1 MSGRRSALGILAAT
15 AVIAVWL
22 ATQAGVEGPGA
33 LPELATTWA
42 VAGAFFVL
50 CGYGAARLL
59 LPADLL
65 PRLWLYAGPVG
76 VATGTLALT
85 LLGIL
90 GLPFDVAL
98 VVVGI
103 GAVALAVV
111 AVRRGPE
118 VPPPP
123 DRIAQLAV
131 PLALCVLVAAVA
143 CLPAF
148 RSGFPAVQGQNGD
161 AAIAV
166 GTADFLQHAKPGTI
180 EPELGLDRVHPFWRS
195 KLPIYYGLAAV
206 SRLSGQEPVEAFT
219 GTAAVVLAFAA
230 LGFMLFVLDGL
241 RAPPLAALAAL
252 PIVAL
257 DRMVLFSVY
266 GPYFNQLWAL
276 FALPFTLLFGWRFL
290 QKPDRRA
297 AGIAGL
303 FLALALFTYPL
314 LLPFPVVFGAVIAW
328 RRRRERGWLRALRLP
343 APKSA
348 GVRYGLL
355 ALLAIPVALVL
366 VRGVLE
372 KAVPGLVAL
381 APGGDLEPWSADPQ
395 YLPFYPFGWFFG
407 VSMAAIPAGLIT
419 AAILL
424 AAIYGVHRRRSDGSI
439 ALAVL
444 ITGGLLGGAWLLI
457 RDGGQLFYF
466 KDISFTGALAVMAA
480 VVGLASLRHRGVAV
494 AALVA
499 FALIAADGA
508 RDTAVRTYEQAP
520 RFLLELAEWDKELP
534 VGQSIR
540 LDVPATGYQL
550 WSWYLMPRHRLSVS
564 EPLGGFFPHPPVGS
578 KADLVLT
585 YERES
590 RPPDAIGEPLLQNQ
604 VFRVYRLDP
613 DLPGTDIST
622 QTLVFDL

>member
-1 MSGRRSALGILAAT
+1 MGGRRCVLR
-15 AVIAVWL
+15 AVRL
-22 ATQAGVEGPGA
+22 R
-33 LPELATTWA
+33 
-42 VAGAFFVL
+42 
-50 CGYGAARLL
+50 AARLL
-59 LPADLL
+59 LPAELL

-76 VATGTLALT
+76 TATGTLALT

-90 GLPFDVAL
+90 GVPFDIAL
-98 VVVGI
+98 VVVGVA
-103 GAVALAVV
+103 AVALAVV
-111 AVRRGPE
+111 AVRRGPA
-118 VPPPP
+118 VPAPP
-123 DRIAQLAV
+123 DRIVELAV
-131 PLALCVLVAAVA
+131 PIALCVLVAAVA

-148 RSGFPAVQGQNGD
+148 RAGFPAVQGQNGD

-195 KLPIYYGLAAV
+195 KAADLLRARRGVAAV
-206 SRLSGQEPVEAFT
+206 GPGAGGGVHGDGGRRPRLRGAGVH
-219 GTAAVVLAFAA
+219 A
-230 LGFMLFVLDGL
+230 LRAHGL
-241 RAPPLAALAAL
+241 RAPPLVAIAAI
-252 PIVAL
+252 PIVVL
-257 DRMVLFSVY
+257 DRMVLFTVY

-276 FALPFTLLFGWRFL
+276 FALPFALLFGWRFL
-290 QKPDRRA
+290 RAPDRRA

-314 LLPFPVVFGAVIAW
+314 LLPFPVVFGLVIAW
-328 RRRRERGWLRALRLP
+328 RRRHERGWLRALRLP
-343 APKSA
+343 APQSA

-355 ALLAIPVALVL
+355 ALLAIPVGLVL

-372 KAVPGLVAL
+372 KAVPGLIAL
-381 APGGDLEPWSADPQ
+381 APGGNLDPWSADPQ

-419 AAILL
+419 AALLL
-424 AAIYGVHRRRSDGSI
+424 AAVYGVHRRRSDGSV

-444 ITGGLLGGAWLLI
+444 ITGGLLGGVWLLI

-466 KDISFTGALAVMAA
+466 KDLSLTGALAVMLA

-508 RDTAVRTYEQAP
+508 RDTVVRTYEQAP
-520 RFLLELAEWDKELP
+520 RFLLELGEWDKELP
-534 VGQSIR
+534 VDELIR

-564 EPLGGFFPHPPVGS
+564 EPLGGFFRTRRSGRGPISCSPMSARRPRPTRSVSHCCRTRRSASTAWTRTCRAPTSRLRRSSSTSEP
-578 KADLVLT
+578 ALVAWP
-585 YERES
+585 RS
-590 RPPDAIGEPLLQNQ
+590 AQGR
-604 VFRVYRLDP
+604 
-613 DLPGTDIST
+613 T
-622 QTLVFDL
+622 QRRG